1 MQANAHRTPATKKNN
16 LTVNKSS
23 VKNKFDTPSTQ
34 AASGVKNGTVTQPR
48 TFKEG
53 KNLFDDPGTEK
64 QSRRSSAMKTSQRSN
79 KKRRSRFPEQTFNLP
94 EDIGP
99 GTYDAT
105 AAKDALGPRT

>member
-1 MQANAHRTPATKKNN
+1 
-16 LTVNKSS
+16 
-23 VKNKFDTPSTQ
+23 
-34 AASGVKNGTVTQPR
+34 
-48 TFKEG
+48 
-53 KNLFDDPGTEK
+53 
-64 QSRRSSAMKTSQRSN
+64 MKTSQRSN